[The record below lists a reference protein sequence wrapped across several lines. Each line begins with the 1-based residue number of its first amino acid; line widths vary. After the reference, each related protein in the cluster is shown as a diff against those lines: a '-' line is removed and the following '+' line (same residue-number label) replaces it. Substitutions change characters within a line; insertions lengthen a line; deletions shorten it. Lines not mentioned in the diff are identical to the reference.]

1 MFTRGRSD
9 IHDGEADVAGVGVKE
24 VLHEPVPEFANSL
37 IDWLIAL
44 GVTAAWFLALFAIRR
59 LIRRYNRRL
68 EETEPKLGLLE
79 VFTATFSRT
88 TLLFMIVAAAAA
100 GLATLNPSGLV
111 TRVARTA
118 VMIALI
124 WQVGVWSTAA
134 TNALLERR
142 RQQAV
147 DPAMAGSLSIVGVIL
162 RTAIWIIVVLVIL
175 QNAGVDVGALMAGLG
190 IGGVAV
196 ALAMQNVLSDLFA
209 SLSITLDRPFVVGDL
224 LLLENLEG
232 FVEHIGL
239 KSTRI
244 RSIGGEQIIVSNAD
258 LLRSRVRNFG
268 RMSERRVEFTLAI
281 AYETAPDTLE
291 HIPIIIRDIVSSE
304 TDTRFG
310 RSHLAGHGVYALNF
324 QTVYYVLSPDFAQ
337 HMDIQHSIHVRIHRE
352 FAQAGIKFAEPLPR
366 LPGIT
371 GQTTS

>member
-1 MFTRGRSD
+1 
-9 IHDGEADVAGVGVKE
+9 VGVEE
-24 VLHEPVPEFANSL
+24 VLHEYEPVPEFANSL

-44 GVTAAWFLALFAIRR
+44 GIAAAWFLALFAIRR
-59 LIRRYNRRL
+59 LIRRYHRL
-68 EETEPKLGLLE
+68 KEQEPELRLPE

-88 TLLFMIVAAAAA
+88 TLLFILVSAVAA

-124 WQVGVWSTAA
+124 WQVGIWSTAA
-134 TNALLERR
+134 TSALLERR
-142 RQQAV
+142 RQQAH
-147 DPAMAGSLSIVGVIL
+147 DPATAGSLSIVGIIV
-162 RTAIWIIVVLVIL
+162 RTAIWLIVVLVIL

-196 ALAMQNVLSDLFA
+196 ALAVQNVLSDLFA

-224 LLLENLEG
+224 LMLENLEG
-232 FVEHIGL
+232 DVEHIGL

-244 RSIGGEQIIVSNAD
+244 RSLGGEQIIVSNAD

-268 RMSERRVEFTLAI
+268 RMSERRVEFNLAL

-291 HIPIIIRDIVSSE
+291 RIPAMIREIVSCESE
-304 TDTRFG
+304 TRFE
-310 RSHLAGHGVYALNF
+310 RSHLAGHGAYALNF
-324 QTVYYVLSPDFAQ
+324 LTVYHVLSPDLER
-337 HMDIQHSIHVRIHRE
+337 HMDIQHRIHIRIHGE
-352 FAQAGIKFAEPLPR
+352 FARAGIRFAEPLPWV
-366 LPGIT
+366 PAPT
-371 GQTTS
+371 SQTTRW